1 MPDRIPTFRPPWI
14 NRKPRRDAMRRNQ
27 SAAGYGRRAWR
38 LARQERLLLDNYQC
52 QVCRRIVPGGREL
65 HVDHIVPKSA
75 DGSDL
80 MENLITL
87 CRSCH
92 SKKTVAEEQGGRVGG
107 VGGWKTSVGDAQ
119 SRRNQQ
125 ACAAGAA
132 SMKRCP
138 SGRVADVGG
147 G

>member
-52 QVCRRIVPGGREL
+52 QDCKRLVTGREA
-65 HVDHIVPKSA
+65 HVDHNTAKSA
-75 DGSDL
+75 GGSDL
-80 MENLITL
+80 MHNLRTL

-92 SKKTVAEEQGGRVGG
+92 SRKTVVEEQGGRFGPG
-107 VGGWKTSVGDAQ
+107 IGARNFSVKP
-119 SRRNQQ
+119 SI
-125 ACAAGAA
+125 A
-132 SMKRCP
+132 S
-138 SGRVADVGG
+138 DYLN
-147 G
+147 